1 MGLHETK
8 RFWTVNVAT
17 ESKKAASRKKI
28 FIRYISDRGLI
39 SRLHEEF
46 DPQKYKYCNH

>member
-17 ESKKAASRKKI
+17 ESKKAASRMKEN
-28 FIRYISDRGLI
+28 FY
-39 SRLHEEF
+39 
-46 DPQKYKYCNH
+46 